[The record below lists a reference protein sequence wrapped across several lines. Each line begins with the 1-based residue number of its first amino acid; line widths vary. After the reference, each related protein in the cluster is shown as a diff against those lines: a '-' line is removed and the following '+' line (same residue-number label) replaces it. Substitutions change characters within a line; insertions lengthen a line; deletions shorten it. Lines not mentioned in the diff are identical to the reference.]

1 MKLLNIELKNIIKN
15 VNQPRKHFD
24 NKKMEELKESIKN
37 NALIQPIVV
46 RKLEKG
52 VNKGKYEIIAGER
65 RFRAFSFLKM
75 EKIQCIVISAGDNK
89 SYEYSILENI
99 QRENLNPIEEANSY
113 VMLMEVYGYTQE
125 NLASKLGKT
134 RSAISN
140 KIRLLKLPDKV
151 KNMVKEGVLSYG
163 HARAILSITDE
174 KTIEELS
181 EKIINKKYSV
191 REVEN
196 LVKKYNGKS
205 NNQVKNKNKNEIMID
220 SNTETDE
227 DKYEKNFLEQKLID
241 FFESRVNIK
250 GNIKNQGKIEIDF
263 YDYED
268 LRRIIDLLEINF
280 D

>member
-1 MKLLNIELKNIIKN
+1 
-15 VNQPRKHFD
+15 
-24 NKKMEELKESIKN
+24 
-37 NALIQPIVV
+37 
-46 RKLEKG
+46 
-52 VNKGKYEIIAGER
+52 
-65 RFRAFSFLKM
+65 
-75 EKIQCIVISAGDNK
+75 
-89 SYEYSILENI
+89 
-99 QRENLNPIEEANSY
+99 
-113 VMLMEVYGYTQE
+113 
-125 NLASKLGKT
+125 
-134 RSAISN
+134 
-140 KIRLLKLPDKV
+140 
-151 KNMVKEGVLSYG
+151 MVKEGVLSYG